1 MTDNTPKRPSDDDFD
16 DLSDLDWLNSADV
29 APMSDDVEALF
40 DDDKSENV
48 YGDRDRDA
56 GIGQAQY
63 GRLARRRIEDAIEK
77 AEEAEFGDPHQ
88 MLDWLREPEVTD
100 QDLPDWLRTP
110 TDEPPPSWLQGISFE
125 AATPPN
131 TDWLKNVSSAGSD
144 VPFWSPPTGD
154 TGGLIAKAE
163 ALRNIDTGGLKADTG
178 WLETADFSGERP
190 TGRLKP
196 QEEGQRYDFDAFG
209 IANVEPLRTEEVPAV
224 NLEDVFPQVE
234 LPPADAAAAFP
245 TGDDPNWD
253 DLMTLFPA
261 EPAPDAP
268 PAPALDLSEE
278 FFNLSPME
286 PAAEDDDLDLDAL
299 LAVDTSQPA
308 SLGEQLTS
316 APDFDLDALLNDIPD
331 PADPAAD
338 LDALLALPDDE
349 AASTLPRSD
358 FSPASAQT
366 EGLDAAIPDWM
377 READPFAD
385 ATPDWLNEFEQPA
398 IPEDPLA
405 DLELPDTNKTTIRSL
420 SNLESRGDS
429 PDWLKR
435 LRSDELPDIPTTEP
449 TFGGRSFSLSSGQV
463 DDMLVGGDD
472 DSFETLVQGLSDE
485 LSDPNQELD
494 ELLASMRAEHELS
507 DDRITSYKDMFDSN
521 LFDKSSI
528 AELDEDAPVMRGT
541 GNLDDLFASGLFD
554 TSEIAAL
561 DEDLPVRANL
571 DDIFEGDREDM
582 ISDIDFAASNNY
594 VSDSDL
600 QNWFKGAQEGM
611 GNSAL
616 AAALRA
622 KQDRPLAELDERLLA
637 LREDGLSVKVDDEK
651 SGGLIAEILPGV
663 PEALTAAPLTTARPE
678 LTTGVTVTE
687 AHLTQAA
694 LLAALVSDQGRAETA
709 RRRSTVRVPVVR
721 LLVLALLAAA
731 IILPMTVDVNIAPR
745 PLAAFAGEREAAYV
759 ATLNTL
765 ERGDL
770 VLLAVEYDAT
780 HAYELDALTIAT
792 LTHLKLR
799 GARPVVISSNSIGI
813 LRTAA
818 LLEQVFPDGAN
829 RDYYLTRL
837 IASGVVGLRDLANNA
852 ALLNLDASGAPNGLS
867 ITRLEDFAVGVLISA
882 SVETNRTY
890 AEQVIPLMPRPFLL
904 ASTFAALPPSIAY
917 YTAGQFDGVLA
928 GYRDTVVYEAVL
940 DVAAQALIAP
950 PISEATDEAAP
961 ADLTPTAPP
970 VEATAPPPTP
980 TLPPPTATPTIEA
993 VEPTSE
999 APVVVP
1005 AEATAT
1011 SAPAQPTPIPPTATT
1026 VPATATPIPPTA
1038 TPIPPT
1044 EAGATVTTP
1053 APTATPTRAAA
1064 SPTPSEVPL
1073 VLVGTIVANDTINV
1087 RANPNTTAQV
1097 LTTLRPGTVIRVLN
1111 FNEDRTWVSVVL
1123 PDNRIGWVAAFLI
1136 RVEERPI
1143 TDTPF
1148 QRLPATYRSQQQA
1161 TPEALIQVGTVVFN
1175 SVNILN
1181 APASNAEVIGQMQR
1195 GDQLRVLVVEGEYA
1209 SVVLP
1214 DNRIGFVD
1222 VIALEVRTR
1231 QAADAQEIPAP
1242 GLTVVPPTPTVRP
1255 TNTPRPTATPTSTP
1269 TLTPTPTP
1277 IAPTVAAAAPPEQP
1291 TVDGGARWQSQF
1303 FGVMAAIALIL
1314 VGNIYYL
1321 LRAIL
1326 YRRRQPA

>member
-1 MTDNTPKRPSDDDFD
+1 MTDNLPNLPSDDDFD

-29 APMSDDVEALF
+29 APMSEDVEALF
-40 DDDKSENV
+40 DDDKPENV

-63 GRLARRRIEDAIEK
+63 GRLAQRRIEDAIEK
-77 AEEAEFGDPHQ
+77 AEEAEFGDPSQ

-125 AATPPN
+125 TPKASN
-131 TDWLKNVSSAGSD
+131 TDWLKKVSGAGSD

-163 ALRNIDTGGLKADTG
+163 ALQNIDTGALAADTG
-178 WLETADFSGERP
+178 WLENADFSGERP
-190 TGRLKP
+190 VTDKLKAADESP
-196 QEEGQRYDFDAFG
+196 RYDLDAFG
-209 IANVEPLRTEEVPAV
+209 LAGVEPLRTEEVPGV

-234 LPPADAAAAFP
+234 LPPVDPETALP
-245 TGDDPNWD
+245 TDSDPDWD

-261 EPAPDAP
+261 EPAADTP
-268 PAPALDLSEE
+268 PAPALDLSEA

-299 LAVDTSQPA
+299 LSIDTPQPA
-308 SLGEQLTS
+308 SLSEQLTN
-316 APDFDLDALLNDIPD
+316 APDFDLDALLNDIPS
-331 PADPAAD
+331 PAAPDAD

-358 FSPASAQT
+358 FSPASAQP

-385 ATPDWLNEFEQPA
+385 ATPDWLSEFEQPA
-398 IPEDPLA
+398 VPEDPLA
-405 DLELPDTNKTTIRSL
+405 GLELPDSNRTTIRSL

-429 PDWLKR
+429 PDWLSR

-449 TFGGRSFSLSSGQV
+449 TFGGRSFSLSSGQI
-463 DDMLVGGDD
+463 DDMLAGGDD
-472 DSFETLVQGLSDE
+472 TSFETLVQGLSDD
-485 LSDPNQELD
+485 LDDPGRELD
-494 ELLASMRAEHELS
+494 ELLAAMRAEHELS
-507 DDRITSYKDMFDSN
+507 NDRITSYQEMFDSD

-528 AELDEDAPVMRGT
+528 AELDDDAPVLRGT

-554 TSEIAAL
+554 TSEIATL
-561 DEDLPVRANL
+561 DDDLPVRADL
-571 DDIFEGDREDM
+571 SDIFDSDRADM
-582 ISDIDFAASNNY
+582 ISDIDFAATNNY

-600 QNWFKGAQEGM
+600 PSWLKGAQEGM
-611 GNSAL
+611 GSSAL

-637 LREDGLSVKVDDEK
+637 LREDVLSVKADEDK
-651 SGGLIAEILPGV
+651 SEGLIAEILPGV
-663 PEALTAAPLTTARPE
+663 PEALTAAPMTTARPE

-694 LLAALVSDQGRAETA
+694 LLASLVSEQGRPETA
-709 RRRSTVRVPVVR
+709 RQRSIVRVPVVR

-731 IILPMTVDVNIAPR
+731 IILPLTVDVDIAPR

-759 ATLNTL
+759 AALNTL

-813 LRTAA
+813 LRTGD

-829 RDYYLTRL
+829 TDYYLTRL

-867 ITRLEDFAVGVLISA
+867 ITRLDDFAAGVLISA
-882 SVETNRTY
+882 SVEVNRTY
-890 AEQVIPLMPRPFLL
+890 AEQVIPQMPRPFLL

-940 DVAAQALIAP
+940 AVAAQALIAP

-970 VEATAPPPTP
+970 VTATTPPPTP
-980 TLPPPTATPTIEA
+980 TLPPPTTEAT
-993 VEPTSE
+993 EPTSE
-999 APVVVP
+999 APAVVP

-1011 SAPAQPTPIPPTATT
+1011 SAPAQPTPIPPTATS
-1026 VPATATPIPPTA
+1026 VPATATTR
-1038 TPIPPT
+1038 PPT
-1044 EAGATVTTP
+1044 EAAATITTP
-1053 APTATPTRAAA
+1053 APTATTPPPTNTPPRAAA
-1064 SPTPSEVPL
+1064 SATPSEVPL
-1073 VLVGTIVANDTINV
+1073 VLVGTITANDAINV
-1087 RANPNTTAQV
+1087 RAEPSTTAPV
-1097 LTTLRPGTVIRVLN
+1097 LTTLRPGAVIRVLN

-1148 QRLPATYRSQQQA
+1148 QRLPATYRRPQQA
-1161 TPEALIQVGTVVFN
+1161 TPEAIIQVGTAVFN
-1175 SVNILN
+1175 TVNILN
-1181 APASNAEVIGQMQR
+1181 APASDAEVIGQMQR

-1242 GLTVVPPTPTVRP
+1242 GLTVIPPTPTVRP
-1255 TNTPRPTATPTSTP
+1255 TNTPRPTRTPTSTP

-1326 YRRRQPA
+1326 YRRR

>member
-1 MTDNTPKRPSDDDFD
+1 MTDNLPNLPSDDDFD

-40 DDDKSENV
+40 DDDKLENV

-77 AEEAEFGDPHQ
+77 AEEAEFGDPSQ
-88 MLDWLREPEVTD
+88 MLDWLREPEVSD

-110 TDEPPPSWLQGISFE
+110 TDEPPPSWLQGISFDAP
-125 AATPPN
+125 AAPS
-131 TDWLKNVSSAGSD
+131 TDWLKNVSKAGSD
-144 VPFWSPPTGD
+144 VPFWSPPSGD

-163 ALRNIDTGGLKADTG
+163 ALQNIDTGALAADTG
-178 WLETADFSGERP
+178 WLDNADFSGERP
-190 TGRLKP
+190 VTDKLKAAD
-196 QEEGQRYDFDAFG
+196 ESSRYDLGAFG
-209 IANVEPLRTEEVPAV
+209 LAGVEPLRTEEVPGV
-224 NLEDVFPQVE
+224 NLEDIFPQVE
-234 LPPADAAAAFP
+234 LPPATPEAAFP
-245 TGDDPNWD
+245 AQDDPDWD

-261 EPAPDAP
+261 EPTTDAP

-299 LAVDTSQPA
+299 LAIDTPQPA
-308 SLGEQLTS
+308 SLGEQLTN
-316 APDFDLDALLNDIPD
+316 APDFDLDALLNDIPG
-331 PADPAAD
+331 PAAPDAD
-338 LDALLALPDDE
+338 LDALLALPEDE

-358 FSPASAQT
+358 FSPASTQT

-385 ATPDWLNEFEQPA
+385 ATPDWLGEFEQPA
-398 IPEDPLA
+398 VSEDPLA
-405 DLELPDTNKTTIRSL
+405 DLELPDANRTTIRSL

-429 PDWLKR
+429 PDWLSR

-449 TFGGRSFSLSSGQV
+449 TFGGRSFSLSSGQI
-463 DDMLVGGDD
+463 DDMLAGGDD
-472 DSFETLVQGLSDE
+472 DSFETLVQGLSDD
-485 LSDPNQELD
+485 LDDPGRELD
-494 ELLASMRAEHELS
+494 ELLASMRAEHELG
-507 DDRITSYKDMFDSN
+507 DDRITSYQEMFDSN

-528 AELDEDAPVMRGT
+528 AELDDDAPVLRGT
-541 GNLDDLFASGLFD
+541 GSLDDLFASGLFD
-554 TSEIAAL
+554 TSEIATL
-561 DEDLPVRANL
+561 NDDLPVRADL
-571 DDIFEGDREDM
+571 SDVFDADREDM
-582 ISDIDFAASNNY
+582 LADIDFGAPNNY
-594 VSDSDL
+594 VSDADL
-600 QNWFKGAQEGM
+600 PSWLRGAQEGL
-611 GNSAL
+611 GRSAL

-637 LREDGLSVKVDDEK
+637 LREDVLNVKADEDK
-651 SGGLIAEILPGV
+651 AEGLIAEILPGV

-678 LTTGVTVTE
+678 LTAGVTVTD

-694 LLAALVSDQGRAETA
+694 LLASLVSDQSRPDTA
-709 RRRSTVRVPVVR
+709 RQRSTVRVPVVR
-721 LLVLALLAAA
+721 LLALALLAAA
-731 IILPMTVDVNIAPR
+731 IILPLTVDVDLAPR
-745 PLAAFAGEREAAYV
+745 PLAAFAGAREAAYV
-759 ATLNTL
+759 AALNTL

-829 RDYYLTRL
+829 TDYYLTRL

-852 ALLNLDASGAPNGLS
+852 ALLNLDADGAPNGLS
-867 ITRLEDFAVGVLISA
+867 IARLEDFAVGVLISA
-882 SVETNRTY
+882 SVEINRTY
-890 AEQVIPLMPRPFLL
+890 AEQVVPLMPRPFLL

-940 DVAAQALIAP
+940 GVAAQALIAP

-961 ADLTPTAPP
+961 AEPTLTTLP
-970 VEATAPPPTP
+970 VEATTPPPTP
-980 TLPPPTATPTIEA
+980 TTPPPTATPTAEA
-993 VEPTSE
+993 IEPTRE

-1011 SAPAQPTPIPPTATT
+1011 SAPVEATPTTLPPSSTPIPPTEAVATLT
-1026 VPATATPIPPTA
+1026 TPAPTA

-1044 EAGATVTTP
+1044 N
-1053 APTATPTRAAA
+1053 TPTLAAPSA
-1064 SPTPSEVPL
+1064 TPSEVPL

-1087 RANPNTTAQV
+1087 RAEPNTTAQV
-1097 LTTLRPGTVIRVLN
+1097 LTTLRPGAVIRVLN
-1111 FNEDRTWVSVVL
+1111 FNEDRSWVSVVL

-1143 TDTPF
+1143 TDSPF
-1148 QRLPATYRSQQQA
+1148 QRLPATYRRQQQA
-1161 TPEALIQVGTVVFN
+1161 TPEALIQVGTAVFN
-1175 SVNILN
+1175 TVNILN
-1181 APASNAEVIGQMQR
+1181 APASDAEVIGQMQR
-1195 GDQLRVLVVEGEYA
+1195 GDQLRVLVVQGEYA

-1291 TVDGGARWQSQF
+1291 TVNGGARWQSQF

-1314 VGNIYYL
+1314 VGNVYYL

-1326 YRRRQPA
+1326 YRRRRPA